1 VQKLGE
7 SNVVSTLSGLSLS
20 GWRLL
25 RRSVTG
31 GHLDDD
37 AFAEIWADAAT
48 SGQPSAHPHLAA
60 CSHCRGRYAAFVGW
74 LDAIHDDA
82 RDDADEAFPPERLA
96 AQQTQVM
103 RRLEAL
109 ERPAR
114 VIAFPRFARPV
125 TSTQGHA
132 QRWVAAA
139 AAAGLLIGLAAG
151 QFVDIRDAFGGRSR
165 IVPQATQTAK
175 FIPPSTAPVVTPA
188 SATTVSD
195 EQIFFGEGAQSARL
209 SALLPMDDITPS
221 ARDERP

>member
-1 VQKLGE
+1 M
-7 SNVVSTLSGLSLS
+7 SILSGLK
-20 GWRLL
+20 RT
-25 RRSVTG
+25 VTG
-31 GHLDDD
+31 RHLGDD
-37 AFAEIWADAAT
+37 AFAEIWADAAA

-60 CSHCRGRYAAFVGW
+60 CANCRGRYAAFVGW
-74 LDAIHDDA
+74 LDGIHDDA
-82 RDDADEAFPPERLA
+82 RDEADEAFPPERLA
-96 AQQTQVM
+96 MQQAQVL
-103 RRLEAL
+103 RRLETL

-114 VIAFPRFARPV
+114 VIAFPRFTRPV

-151 QFVDIRDAFGGRSR
+151 QFVDIRDAFGGRTR
-165 IVPQATQTAK
+165 VPAQATQTARV
-175 FIPPSTAPVVTPA
+175 ITPPASAPVVTPA

-209 SALLPMDDITPS
+209 SALLPMDDITPR